1 MYTLLLNPKSSSHP
15 KIIYLFSDLG
25 PPGLSSK
32 YKPNDPRGSSDRRD
46 SRRGDSRDRGR
57 DRRDRSRSRDRDS
70 RRGGGRDD
78 YDRYPPR
85 DNYRGGGG
93 GGYGAPRLVV
103 DPSYYPR
110 YFPLSLPVIIYRSP

>member
-1 MYTLLLNPKSSSHP
+1 MYVCFLTLR
-15 KIIYLFSDLG
+15 ILFTTSNITFAADLG

-32 YKPNDPRGSSDRRD
+32 YKPGNNDSRGGGDDRRD
-46 SRRGDSRDRGR
+46 YRRGDSRDRR

-70 RRGGGRDD
+70 RRRDD

-85 DNYRGGGG
+85 DYRGGG
-93 GGYGAPRLVV
+93 GGYGAPRIVV

-110 YFPLSLPVIIYRSP
+110 YSLPMHTFYH